1 MNRRREL
8 LIALAASSIAP
19 LRARAQP
26 AGRIYRIGV
35 LLVTTRT
42 ISVAAGYLQPFEQGL
57 RELGYVEG
65 RNLVIE

>member
-8 LIALAASSIAP
+8 LTALAAIFVLPHA
-19 LRARAQP
+19 ARAQP
-26 AGRIYRIGV
+26 AARVYRIGV
-35 LLVTTRT
+35 LLIINRT
-42 ISVAAGYLQPFEQGL
+42 NPAAALILQPFEQGL